1 MKNILTMKNIVKT
14 FGSGHTE
21 VTALKGINFNVKQGE
36 FVSIIGPSGSG
47 KSTFLTISGGLQT
60 PTSGEI
66 AINGQSFSDLSEKK
80 RADLRFKEIGFILQS
95 SNLIPF
101 LKVKEQFYL
110 VDRVSHQKQNE
121 TVIDDLLK
129 SLDIYDL
136 KESYPRDLS
145 GGERQRVAIARALF
159 NDPSLILADEPT
171 ASLDTDHA
179 FEVVKLLVKEA
190 HEKQK
195 ATVMVTHDARM
206 IKWSYRVY
214 RMKDGDLI
222 EETEGWDA

>member
-1 MKNILTMKNIVKT
+1 MKEILRMKNIVKK
-14 FGSGHTE
+14 FGNGRTE
-21 VTALKGINFNVKQGE
+21 VTALKEINFSVKQGE

-60 PTSGEI
+60 PSSGEI
-66 AINGQSFSDLSEKK
+66 HINGHSFSELNEKK

-110 VDRVSHQKQNE
+110 VDRVAKKKAGDE
-121 TVIDDLLK
+121 RIDELLK
-129 SLDIYDL
+129 SLDIYEL
-136 KESYPRDLS
+136 KESYPKDLS

-179 FEVVKLLVKEA
+179 YEVVKLLVKEA

-195 ATVMVTHDARM
+195 ATVMVTHDSRM
-206 IKWSYRVY
+206 IQWSDRIY
-214 RMKDGDLI
+214 RMEDGYLK
-222 EETEGWDA
+222 EQAKA